1 MHISKIENWK
11 GKFKNARFNIHNEN
25 ERKDIRDG
33 DKNMSRPR
41 AISKINL
48 VVVTFN
54 GDKKSFEMFI
64 ESLILEY
71 LNSCSIAKSEP
82 QNFIGKVE
90 NNMKSA

>member
-1 MHISKIENWK
+1 MD
-11 GKFKNARFNIHNEN
+11 N
-25 ERKDIRDG
+25 ERKDIREG

-41 AISKINL
+41 AIPKINS
-48 VVVTFN
+48 VVVTYK

-64 ESLILEY
+64 ESLILDY

-82 QNFIGKVE
+82 QGFIGKVE